1 MLVVFLF
8 APCACVVEASR
19 PHVRGRGPWRRSTCT
34 AMAGSSLPREACD
47 GLGQSLSALQPRT
60 LGQRWWLAPRL
71 HLWEARAGHGGG
83 LAGPLAQ
90 CARLSWLRGVFVR
103 LFFET
108 TLLLRPLRGVIVL
121 VAHCPVAPRLPAV
134 MPLFKFLVAVG
145 KLDKTRPTCG
155 VDVCSCGRVS
165 SCGTALFSHCLTAF
179 QQPAKKG
186 GSGTK
191 KAPAAAPKMP

>member
-1 MLVVFLF
+1 
-8 APCACVVEASR
+8 
-19 PHVRGRGPWRRSTCT
+19 
-34 AMAGSSLPREACD
+34 MAGSSLPREACD
-47 GLGQSLSALQPRT
+47 GLGQSLSALQPWKDT
-60 LGQRWWLAPRL
+60 GPAVVAGPDAPF
-71 HLWEARAGHGGG
+71 EGGPGHGGG